1 MKKQFS
7 ILLILSLL
15 AALLA
20 GCNQADPQDASPS
33 TTEEQTQT
41 DAQNPSDN
49 DADQTENTQE
59 TAEEDTPDIAQVE
72 EWEAV
77 LYLPNE
83 DASAF
88 ETVTETV
95 KATPQGL
102 VDALVAHGA
111 LPEGTEVLSFTLDD
125 HGVETQEGDTVSYT
139 PGDTVTIELD
149 VSQAFG
155 DAAASTGTAGE
166 SMLLG
171 SLVNTMLKAYQAD
184 EVLLTCEGE
193 VLETGHNVYDQP
205 LTFFTE
211 DMVG

>member
-1 MKKQFS
+1 MKKCCS
-7 ILLILSLL
+7 ILLMLTLL
-15 AALLA
+15 AALLT
-20 GCNQADPQDASPS
+20 GCA
-33 TTEEQTQT
+33 QT
-41 DAQNPSDN
+41 DFQEPSGTTDSQAQTGESSAS
-49 DADQTENTQE
+49 DADEDQSQGSQE
-59 TAEEDTPDIAQVE
+59 TAKEDIPDIAQVE

-111 LPEGTEVLSFTLDD
+111 LPQGTEVLSFTLDD

-139 PGDTVTIELD
+139 PGDTLTIDLD

-171 SLVNTMLKAYQAD
+171 SLINTMLEAYQAD